1 SREAVAVGLKATSRI
16 ITGAALIMVVVF
28 ATFAAG
34 NLVALQQVGF
44 GLAIA
49 VLLDATL
56 IRSILVPASMAMLGK
71 ISWYLPRVLKRVLPR
86 ISLEGGRRT
95 KPVRPPA

>member
-1 SREAVAVGLKATSRI
+1 VGLKATSRI

-28 ATFAAG
+28 STFAAG
-34 NLVALQQVGF
+34 NLVMLQQVGF
-44 GLAIA
+44 GLAVA

-56 IRSILVPASMAMLGK
+56 IRSILVPASMALLGK
-71 ISWYLPRVLKRVLPR
+71 LSWYLPRALRRILPR
-86 ISLEGGRRT
+86 IRIEGPRS